1 MRNPPPGTTRKIKYS
16 GVPHVDDPYAGVAI
30 DYHCIE
36 PPVYRGNEF
45 DEFVKEMQG
54 RLKGIEL

>member
-1 MRNPPPGTTRKIKYS
+1 
-16 GVPHVDDPYAGVAI
+16 VDDPYAGVAI